1 MQHMNCSCET
11 YLSGGSAFAPPNR
24 RQFLKLGALGG
35 AAALLG
41 PVLPR
46 FAFAAG
52 SADALLL
59 NCIDYRLTDKVTA
72 YMAGRGLAE
81 NYDQFILAGAAL
93 GAVTR
98 EYPDWGK
105 SFRDHLALAIKLHG
119 IHRVVVIDHRDCGAY
134 KLILGKDLAGDP
146 AEETK
151 IHGQILARLKR
162 QILTHHPALAVETGI
177 MALDGSVQMLS

>member
-1 MQHMNCSCET
+1 MQPVSCSCAT
-11 YLSGGSAFAPPNR
+11 LLSGGFAFAPPNR
-24 RQFLKLGALGG
+24 RQFLKLGIVGG
-35 AAALLG
+35 GVSLLV
-41 PVLPR
+41 PAMPR
-46 FAFAAG
+46 LSFAAG
-52 SADALLL
+52 QAEALLL
-59 NCIDYRLTDKVTA
+59 NCIDYRLTDKTTA

-93 GAVTR
+93 GAVTG

-151 IHGQILARLKR
+151 VHGRIMARLKR
-162 QILTHHPALAVETGI
+162 QILAHHPALAVETGL
-177 MALDGSVQMLS
+177 MALDGSVQMLG